1 MKNTSRKIIKVTQVL
16 ITTREAFIECPN
28 EMTEIQLFDL
38 IDLGD
43 TFVTENTNDSI
54 LTATFKNC
62 DDAAKKLGCSLGEDE
77 IFQIEDIALTEDE
90 E

>member
-16 ITTREAFIECPN
+16 TTTREAFIECPN

-38 IDLGD
+38 IDLDD
-43 TFVTENTNDSI
+43 TLFTENTNDSI
-54 LTATFKNC
+54 FTTVFKDC
-62 DDAAKKLGCSLGEDE
+62 DDVADKLDYLLGRNE